1 VENFI
6 REFLLSD
13 PDICDGL
20 IGLFKKALAAG
31 VARPGKVGAAGV
43 VAPGI
48 KRSTEL
54 GLGEAE
60 QRWNLREFRV
70 DAYMNELFG
79 FINRYLDETGINEH
93 GGTFVLRDPPQIQ
106 WYRPGEGFYAYHIDG
121 AHAHCHRALV
131 FSTYLNDVD
140 EGGGT
145 EFFHQ
150 RLVVSAVK
158 GKTAI
163 FPAGL
168 THLHRGVVSRTREKY
183 LLTGWLSWA

>member
-1 VENFI
+1 MSL
-6 REFLLSD
+6 REMAEPPKELGNKFAIVIVPMPIGITDPHRLLRTMR
-13 PDICDGL
+13 G
-20 IGLFKKALAAG
+20 
-31 VARPGKVGAAGV
+31 RMNR
-43 VAPGI
+43 I

-79 FINRYLDETGINEH
+79 FINRYLDDTGINEH

-150 RLVVSAVK
+150 RLVVSAVR

-168 THLHRGVVSRTREKY
+168 THLHRGVVSHTREKY